1 MPVYHANVEYWQEF
15 FRLYRSMPELW
26 LTKSECYRNRA
37 LKARSYQRLLDHMR
51 THEPS
56 ANIHTLK
63 RKINNFRTSY
73 RRELRKM
80 RRCKANGTDEEQ
92 YVPTLWYFKE
102 LDFLYDMELMDDT
115 DYLGGPDTENEVEQE
130 QLSSISIS
138 PVLLPRPKRDH
149 KMLELVDASDAIDLV
164 QFTGDMEDDDIFAE
178 PFSVEEDVLELDGDI
193 EHVEESSPS
202 VRVKSELKSENQ
214 TTIDYIQSPEPE
226 AEPSTAETSRQSG
239 KERRRR
245 HSSADESVSDVLQQK
260 KRRLN
265 LHNAQK
271 IDNECDI
278 IGKRMAVHFRN
289 MRMDQR
295 LFAERIIS
303 EVLIFGRMNRLSLD
317 ARFLPNGSS

>member
-1 MPVYHANVEYWQEF
+1 MNNTHPYDEMEVVQEFISCYKHYKALWDNSSVDYLSKKMKEPGYLELLKILRHVNPDANV
-15 FRLYRSMPELW
+15 
-26 LTKSECYRNRA
+26 N
-37 LKARSYQRLLDHMR
+37 DV
-51 THEPS
+51 
-56 ANIHTLK
+56 K
-63 RKINNFRTSY
+63 RKINSLRCCY
-73 RRELRKM
+73 RRELKKIQSSFDGYETRLWWFHKM
-80 RRCKANGTDEEQ
+80 DFLKPVLNIESPRQGQHKQEEAEEEEPLDSYDDEDDDNDDGGDNDEELRSTQ
-92 YVPTLWYFKE
+92 
-102 LDFLYDMELMDDT
+102 
-115 DYLGGPDTENEVEQE
+115 
-130 QLSSISIS
+130 
-138 PVLLPRPKRDH
+138 
-149 KMLELVDASDAIDLV
+149 
-164 QFTGDMEDDDIFAE
+164 DDDIFAE